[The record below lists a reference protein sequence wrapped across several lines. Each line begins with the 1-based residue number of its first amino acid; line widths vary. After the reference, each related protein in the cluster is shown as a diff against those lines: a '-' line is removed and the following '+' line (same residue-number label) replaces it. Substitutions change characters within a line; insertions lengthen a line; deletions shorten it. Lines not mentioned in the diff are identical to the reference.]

1 MAGGDHPAAWAG
13 PGCCE
18 VEAEEAEV
26 MAIQERKVEILHQG
40 FDQAKSGFLY
50 KNRNFIYKE
59 REGGLLV
66 YILGDP
72 PKSSDPKR
80 IRSSTRPCSRS
91 ST

>member
-59 REGGLLV
+59 REGGASRI
-66 YILGDP
+66 YFGGS
-72 PKSSDPKR
+72 PKIIWS
-80 IRSSTRPCSRS
+80 
-91 ST
+91 